1 MAKKPRPLAPP
12 PSPTDEWGIY
22 DPSKAGME
30 ALYSRLGRPVP
41 RAGAGAD
48 DADERRR
55 RKRVFR
61 ASRPAEGV
69 GMALRE
75 ARRRADEMSE
85 SQRAPFVPAAAPPAP
100 ATLTP
105 PAPEPEHPVA
115 VAAVPVK
122 PARAKATKAARRKAT
137 AVPEVDA
144 ASAVVELPPPAAVAA
159 PAAAAPE
166 LPAPKRGGRKA
177 ARPKAVA
184 KSATPVAI
192 AAAPAPATPAVPP
205 PSPRRPRGPVPLAAW
220 AHAVSDT
227 ERPEPKRHESKGLW
241 RGIFRIPS
249 EVALVEYGRGCR
261 IHRLVIEGGADQV
274 ADPF

>member
-1 MAKKPRPLAPP
+1 MAKKPRSLAPP

-41 RAGAGAD
+41 RAGGD
-48 DADERRR
+48 DDGERRR

-75 ARRRADEMSE
+75 ARRRADEMSDA
-85 SQRAPFVPAAAPPAP
+85 QRVPPFVPAAAIPAIPVPPP
-100 ATLTP
+100 
-105 PAPEPEHPVA
+105 PEPDVPVA
-115 VAAVPVK
+115 VAVVPVK
-122 PARAKATKAARRKAT
+122 PARAKAAKPARRKA
-137 AVPEVDA
+137 AAPVVEA
-144 ASAVVELPPPAAVAA
+144 ASGVVELPPPAVAPPASEAVES
-159 PAAAAPE
+159 PV
-166 LPAPKRGGRKA
+166 PKRGRKA
-177 ARPKAVA
+177 ARAKAVPRT
-184 KSATPVAI
+184 ATPVAMPTP
-192 AAAPAPATPAVPP
+192 AAQAVPAVPP

-261 IHRLVIEGGADQV
+261 IHRLVIEGAADQA